1 MKNVINK
8 RHTTKC
14 FVVVNAYEAAT
25 NFSIDRESTN
35 NVSIYVHY
43 HKRSKLG
50 KVLKSEWY
58 SYSLYPFI
66 ETLYISA
73 ARYNK
78 KMVWFNK
85 ILLRHLLIFV

>member
-58 SYSLYPFI
+58 SYSLYPF
-66 ETLYISA
+66 
-73 ARYNK
+73 K
-78 KMVWFNK
+78 
-85 ILLRHLLIFV
+85 HCIFQLMDITRKYFGLTKYCGDTC

>member
-35 NVSIYVHY
+35 NVSIYAHY

-50 KVLKSEWY
+50 KFLKSEWY
-58 SYSLYPFI
+58 SYSLYPFFD
-66 ETLYISA
+66 T
-73 ARYNK
+73 K
-78 KMVWFNK
+78 V
-85 ILLRHLLIFV
+85 